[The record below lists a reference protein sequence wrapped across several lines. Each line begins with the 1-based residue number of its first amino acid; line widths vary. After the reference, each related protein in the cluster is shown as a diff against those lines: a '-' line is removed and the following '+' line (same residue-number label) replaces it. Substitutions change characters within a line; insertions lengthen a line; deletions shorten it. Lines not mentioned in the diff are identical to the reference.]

1 MFRLQAC
8 QCISPFWGYIVHRS
22 YSTSWLTV
30 TSRTGPEN
38 DREGN
43 QKKPGRA
50 IFLFFA
56 VSVRKKSYAQFV
68 PPAILLFAPLEQVE
82 HAAQAL
88 VTVTAQEAPGFEA

>member
-1 MFRLQAC
+1 MAQRHEQNGA
-8 QCISPFWGYIVHRS
+8 GKR
-22 YSTSWLTV
+22 
-30 TSRTGPEN
+30 
-38 DREGN
+38 
-43 QKKPGRA
+43 PGREPEKNLEGRF
-50 IFLFFA
+50 FLFFA